1 MTGFL
6 IKVLSTALI
15 IIVISAMSRS
25 YSFKRAT
32 LFSLPLITFLAFI
45 WIYLGNDFSQQLI
58 GLSNEIFWLVL
69 PTLIMILLLPVLLKQ
84 AWSSKRKMLLIYI
97 SMIII
102 YILIFWWLG
111 LFR

>member
-1 MTGFL
+1 MTDFL
-6 IKVLSTALI
+6 IKVLSTVLI
-15 IIVISAMSRS
+15 VVVISAMSRR

-32 LFSLPLITFLAFI
+32 LFSLPLIAILAFI
-45 WIYLGNDFSQQLI
+45 WNYMGNDFSQQLI

-84 AWSSKRKMLLIYI
+84 AWSFKRKMLIIYI

-102 YILIFWWLG
+102 YLLVFWWLG
-111 LFR
+111 LFI